1 MTAKAFMVKAI
12 FLAVRSPRPVR
23 VQEKMPTKGKVKIWT
38 EPRKPRPPKFF
49 LSNRE
54 QKDGETL
61 RIQQW
66 LDLADMALEQTGKE
80 KDSAA
85 ELPFKRRA

>member
-1 MTAKAFMVKAI
+1 MA
-12 FLAVRSPRPVR
+12 
-23 VQEKMPTKGKVKIWT
+23 TKGKVKVWT

-66 LDLADMALEQTGKE
+66 LDLADIALEQTGDA
-80 KDSAA
+80 DSPAD
-85 ELPFKRRA
+85 LPLKRGA

>member
-1 MTAKAFMVKAI
+1 
-12 FLAVRSPRPVR
+12 
-23 VQEKMPTKGKVKIWT
+23 
-38 EPRKPRPPKFF
+38 

-66 LDLADMALEQTGKE
+66 LDLADIALEQTGE
-80 KDSAA
+80 EDNPAQV
-85 ELPFKRRA
+85 PFKRGA

>member
-1 MTAKAFMVKAI
+1 
-12 FLAVRSPRPVR
+12 VR
-23 VQEKMPTKGKVKIWT
+23 QEKIPKKDKVKIRT
-38 EPRKPRPPKFF
+38 QPQKPRPPKFF

-66 LDLADMALEQTGKE
+66 LDLADIALEQTGEDRNK
-80 KDSAA
+80 S
-85 ELPFKRRA
+85 LPFKRGA